1 MPEDSEKTQVRSLR
15 SVIEDG
21 DERHAFVV
29 FLSGTSIGRMVRL
42 PVGSCKMGRSR
53 SSDLVLEEDGVSR
66 LHAEIRLDERGDVH
80 VLDLDS
86 TNGTFVNGRR
96 LKPSSPEPLND
107 GDRINIGGAIL
118 LRFSFRD
125 QLEESFQNELY
136 ESAVK
141 DGLTGAYNKRYLLD
155 RLEQEFSYAER
166 HQVPL
171 SVVVL
176 DLDHFKRVN
185 DSYGHDSGDQVLE
198 IVAANISQDLRPH
211 DIFARYGGEEFVLLM
226 RETTLA
232 DAMRL
237 AERVRDLVEKIPFA
251 FKGDTVQVTTSIGV
265 ASTDGA
271 WHTSGRRLFVTADRN
286 LYRAKQSGRNAVVGP
301 DRAKES
307 AAEAVAEAVAEPPQA
322 DGTEEP

>member
-1 MPEDSEKTQVRSLR
+1 MHDDSEKTQVRSLR

-29 FLSGTSIGRMVRL
+29 FLSGSSIGRMVRL

-66 LHAEIRLDERGDVH
+66 LHAEIQLDDQGQAQVR
-80 VLDLDS
+80 DLNS

-96 LKPSSPEPLND
+96 LKGDTPEPVQD

-136 ESAVK
+136 QSAVK

-185 DSYGHDSGDQVLE
+185 DSFGHDSGDQVLE
-198 IVAANISQDLRPH
+198 TVSRTISQDLRPH
-211 DIFARYGGEEFVLLM
+211 DVFARYGGEEFVLLM

-237 AERVRDLVEKIPFA
+237 AERVRDLVEQIPFS
-251 FKGDTVQVTTSIGV
+251 FKDQAVTVTASIGV

-301 DRAKES
+301 DRAKEGAS
-307 AAEAVAEAVAEPPQA
+307 DAPPEAPSSE
-322 DGTEEP
+322 G